1 MGCILPASPVR
12 SSSSSGIVTVAAW
25 LVLAGALA
33 VSGASVAQ
41 AQAPLVRDPQRFV
54 TDVTESEAVLE
65 AVQGSIDATL
75 IAGLRAFDWET
86 ASEGLSAQFR
96 GRFPDPDAGRSV
108 GDGRL
113 AIRRFGQDDSEPLG
127 REAFLAVLRRHTSG
141 WTAVE
146 RASWHAFEFLLEPVR
161 DRAVVKAHLE
171 LGGPD
176 PAGARSVLHATVH
189 AVVVDAGPGRWRL
202 DRLEDAV

>member
-1 MGCILPASPVR
+1 MRVSYTARSPVR
-12 SSSSSGIVTVAAW
+12 SSTSSGIVTVAAW

-33 VSGASVAQ
+33 ASGASAAQTAGGLVA
-41 AQAPLVRDPQRFV
+41 DPDQFV

-96 GRFPDPDAGRSV
+96 GRFPEPGAGRAV
-108 GDGRL
+108 DDARL

-146 RASWHAFEFLLEPVR
+146 RASWHAFEFLLETGR

-176 PAGARSVLHATVH
+176 PGRR
-189 AVVVDAGPGRWRL
+189 AV
-202 DRLEDAV
+202 